1 MCGALWE
8 ISVHDNG
15 DEETGVQIDLPL
27 SNTIS
32 QIRLQRPFIFQQ
44 LPQILWKAK
53 NALLPF
59 SFLAFLHF
67 VLPEGGLNTT
77 TNLNVDMS
85 RYKKFFN
92 KIIILLSLIKQD
104 LVWPWSSK
112 GGVAWPGAFKI
123 LAVLT
128 YPPPPFLGIVQ
139 NKHSFSGTL
148 PFEGLIWVNLE
159 YPNVLAIGDI
169 YLNLLWDKSWGLDYQ
184 IGHFNVSVKVG
195 KVSLSII

>member
-128 YPPPPFLGIVQ
+128 YPPPPFWVMPKISILFLGPFPLKVWFESIWNTQ
-139 NKHSFSGTL
+139 MFWQSEIFTWTYFGIRAEASITKSAISMWASKLERSHSL
-148 PFEGLIWVNLE
+148 
-159 YPNVLAIGDI
+159 
-169 YLNLLWDKSWGLDYQ
+169 
-184 IGHFNVSVKVG
+184 
-195 KVSLSII
+195 